1 MLLGEHV
8 EINHGNFMADVKN
21 ITCSFPTEA
30 SLYLAYMPFISGGGL
45 FIRTN
50 PSYALRDPIQ
60 LNINFLNEPE
70 THTITG
76 KVVWITPKGA
86 QGGKPPGIGVQFEG
100 ENSRNLCNKIETHLA
115 GMLKSTQ
122 LTDTI

>member
-1 MLLGEHV
+1 MGEA
-8 EINHGNFMADVKN
+8 IKKIA
-21 ITCSFPTEA
+21 CSFPNEVA
-30 SLYLAYMPFISGGGL
+30 LYLAYMPFIKGGGL

-50 PSYALRDPIQ
+50 TSYSFGNTIQ
-60 LNINFLNEPE
+60 LSITLIDELEPYEINA
-70 THTITG
+70 

-86 QGGKPPGIGVQFEG
+86 QGNKPPGIGIQFDG
-100 ENSRNLCNKIETHLA
+100 ENASVICNKIETYLA